1 MPPKKPPTLTNPRL
15 AAAMTHPIRLQTM
28 TALAERTATPRQI
41 AEQIGEPINNV
52 AYHVNI
58 LARLGCV
65 ELIETRPAG
74 GGRVAEHVY
83 RATQMAYFDDDA
95 WAQLGDQEKLNVV
108 AVIMQQVTVDVAKAM
123 ASGTFYEPDDN
134 HLSRS
139 PMVVDQEG
147 WRETIELLDET
158 LDRLAA
164 IQERVD
170 ERSDGTEETLHTK
183 VAILHFHSPGSAPP
197 SP

>member
-15 AAAMTHPIRLQTM
+15 AAAMTHPTRLRTM
-28 TALAERTATPRQI
+28 TALAERTATPREI
-41 AEQIGEPINNV
+41 AEEIDEPVNNV
-52 AYHVNI
+52 AYHVKI
-58 LARLGCV
+58 LAKLGCV

-95 WAQLGDQEKLNVV
+95 WAQLGERERLNVV
-108 AVIMQQVTVDVAKAM
+108 AAIMNQVTEDVAQAM

-134 HLSRS
+134 HLSQT
-139 PMVVDQEG
+139 PMVVDDEG

-158 LDRLAA
+158 LDRLAT

-170 ERSDGTEETLHTK
+170 ERSDGTEPKMRAK
-183 VAILHFHSPGSAPP
+183 VAMLHFRSPDRPP
-197 SP
+197 PTS